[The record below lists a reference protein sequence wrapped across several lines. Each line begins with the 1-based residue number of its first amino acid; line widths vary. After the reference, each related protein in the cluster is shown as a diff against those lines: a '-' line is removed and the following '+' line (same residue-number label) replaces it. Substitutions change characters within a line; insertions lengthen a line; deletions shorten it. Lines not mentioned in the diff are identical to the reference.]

1 MISDLTIKKNWNYIV
16 LKYGVIKN
24 FNPHGRV
31 NMRDT
36 YSNIPSYWNKIKVRR
51 LYIPIPGSLIN
62 LAGFI
67 DLVNEEVHPEKPE
80 HQAFLSSVLEDLKR
94 LEKVMVKSI

>member
-36 YSNIPSYWNKIKVRR
+36 YSNNPTYWSKFRVRR
-51 LYIPIPGSLIN
+51 LYLPEPNSL
-62 LAGFI
+62 LSSAGYI
-67 DLVNEEVHPEKPE
+67 DLVNEKVFPASPEYNDHLLEVL
-80 HQAFLSSVLEDLKR
+80 ADLKR
-94 LEKVMVKSI
+94 LQESDG